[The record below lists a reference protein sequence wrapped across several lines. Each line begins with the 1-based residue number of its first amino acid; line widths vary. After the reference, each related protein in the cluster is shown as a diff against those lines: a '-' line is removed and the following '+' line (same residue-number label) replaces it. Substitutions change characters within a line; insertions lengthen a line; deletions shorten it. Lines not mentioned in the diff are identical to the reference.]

1 MSIRLDGIELL
12 ILVEFCAKYNCTL
25 TARLDYDEELWG
37 EIYPNQTG
45 TGLLGS
51 LVAYDANVTC
61 AAVSLWD
68 NVFIVTQFSAPL
80 QRAKVTH
87 IVPKPQPLPYWQT
100 PILPFT
106 GLIWGYVIATF
117 LFVAVALY
125 ITGFIQTKMN
135 MKRDGTTTY
144 SERRTYG
151 PFETIFTV
159 FSISIFQGV
168 NINIHY
174 VSNVA
179 IFMAILLFA
188 LVIGN
193 LYCGKFYT
201 PCLVFMK

>member
-1 MSIRLDGIELL
+1 M
-12 ILVEFCAKYNCTL
+12 
-25 TARLDYDEELWG
+25 DYDEELWG
-37 EIYPNQTG
+37 DIYPNQTG

-51 LVAYDANVTC
+51 LVMHDANVTC

-68 NVFIVTQFSAPL
+68 NVFVVTQFSAQL

-87 IVPKPQPLPYWQT
+87 IVPKPLPLPYWQT

-106 GLIWGYVIATF
+106 GTIWGYVCTTLLI
-117 LFVAVALY
+117 VAVALF
-125 ITGFIQTKMN
+125 IVSFIQLKIN
-135 MKRDGTTTY
+135 WDLDGTRTY
-144 SERRTYG
+144 SEQRAYG
-151 PFETIFTV
+151 LFDTIFTI

-168 NINIHY
+168 DINTRY

-193 LYCGKFYT
+193 LYCGKFQT
-201 PCLVFMK
+201 PGFGI